1 MGPERDAATATH
13 DDVLLPVDMVSHMG
27 TFLQNQPLWCSE
39 VPCFE
44 VGQSSLI
51 IPWRSAS
58 SKFMGPEHDAETA
71 THDDVLLPVDMGA
84 HMGTFCKIRVFRAQR

>member
-1 MGPERDAATATH
+1 MGPELDAERATH
-13 DDVLLPVDMVSHMG
+13 DDVFLPVDPGAHRG
-27 TFLQNQPLWCSE
+27 TFLQNQHLWCSE

-44 VGQSSLI
+44 VGQSILI
-51 IPWRSAS
+51 RPWRSAS